1 MSLISDL
8 AQAPENLPAPSRFTA
23 FCGVLYA
30 AAGLVFLAWPGVVQT
45 VFRDPAFIGRE
56 ESLVRV
62 LGMVVAVVGW
72 FYFFGGRTGGRQ
84 FVAATVVDR
93 LVLVPA
99 VLVPTAA
106 AGVFPHV
113 MLTFAVLDPTLAL
126 VAWYL
131 LSRRPG

>member
-8 AQAPENLPAPSRFTA
+8 AQAPADLPTPSRFTA
-23 FCGVLYA
+23 LSGVLYA
-30 AAGLVFLAWPGVVQT
+30 AAGLVFLAWPGIVQT
-45 VFRDPAFIGRE
+45 VFRDPAFIGRD
-56 ESLVRV
+56 ESLMRV
-62 LGMVVAVVGW
+62 LGMVVAIVGW
-72 FYFFGGRTGGRQ
+72 LYFFGGRSGGRQ

-113 MLTFAVLDPTLAL
+113 MLTFAVLDPALAI
-126 VAWYL
+126 VAWHL
-131 LSRRPG
+131 LSRKPS